1 MKRIEVR
8 CKGIIIDKYGNKRP
22 CNRRFFIGAPGFD
35 IYGKPKIL
43 ELKCPKCGAINIL
56 KCPKCGA
63 INIITTEIEEK
74 LIITLK
80 EG

>member
-43 ELKCPKCGAINIL
+43 ELKCPKCGAINI
-56 KCPKCGA
+56 
-63 INIITTEIEEK
+63 ITTEIEEK